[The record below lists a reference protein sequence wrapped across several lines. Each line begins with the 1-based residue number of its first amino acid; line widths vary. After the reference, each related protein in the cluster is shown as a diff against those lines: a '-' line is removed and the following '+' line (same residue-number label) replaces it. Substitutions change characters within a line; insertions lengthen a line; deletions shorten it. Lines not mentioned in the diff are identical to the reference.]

1 MKFLDLSF
9 GRLSALGYAL
19 GYRVQSPRFRVPG
32 QGGRRVSL
40 STLEPIPSSR
50 VLGLAKMTIGELPYV
65 RFDRYW

>member
-9 GRLSALGYAL
+9 DRLSALGYAP
-19 GYRVQSPRFRVPG
+19 GYRVQPPRFRVPG
-32 QGGRRVSL
+32 QGGAC
-40 STLEPIPSSR
+40 EPVDAGAHPSGQ

>member
-9 GRLSALGYAL
+9 GRLSALGYAP
-19 GYRVQSPRFRVPG
+19 GYRVQPPRFRVPG
-32 QGGRRVSL
+32 QGGRVSL